1 MFGSGTAQRVSHMN
15 GGDIE
20 TPAGVAY
27 VKKLLEEKR
36 PEINWISPEC
46 GPYSPM
52 QNLNMR
58 STAQR
63 QQLQEKR
70 AHALKQYQGA
80 CEIALHAYSL
90 RIPFVIELSEKCQG
104 WNLEPFLNLQK
115 KVECVSGVCKGCQ
128 VGLQKG
134 GAVAHVGNQ

>member
-1 MFGSGTAQRVSHMN
+1 
-15 GGDIE
+15 
-20 TPAGVAY
+20 
-27 VKKLLEEKR
+27 
-36 PEINWISPEC
+36 
-46 GPYSPM
+46 M

-128 VGLQKG
+128 VGLCDHKG
-134 GAVAHVGNQ
+134 KLLSKGWRLCGIPHSSYDLEVFE